1 MVGQMNVTGKMLLSS
16 AETIL
21 RGRPQSTE
29 GGSLPPAPQAAD
41 MVTSQTS
48 ILQNRMLEL
57 SSRLKQTQ
65 ADYTRE
71 QMRLSYLRNGQLDR
85 SVTIQDQPLFL
96 PEEMPGPELQ
106 EKVQVQL
113 ENLLHTLRS
122 VQVEMENLSALN
134 FRSGDSIRMTA
145 QDFRSIDP
153 ARVAQL
159 TRP

>member
-1 MVGQMNVTGKMLLSS
+1 MNVTGKMLLSS

-21 RGRPQSTE
+21 RGRPQAQQT
-29 GGSLPPAPQAAD
+29 GNPPGPPQATD
-41 MVTSQTS
+41 MVTAQGSAM
-48 ILQNRMLEL
+48 QNRMHEL

-71 QMRLSYLRNGQLDR
+71 QMRLSYLKNGQLDR
-85 SVTIQDQPLFL
+85 SIAIQDQPLFL
-96 PEEMPGPELQ
+96 PEEVPGPELQ
-106 EKVQVQL
+106 DKVEAHL

-134 FRSGDSIRMTA
+134 FRSADGIRMTG
-145 QDFRSIDP
+145 QDYRSIDP

-159 TRP
+159 TRS